1 MFDKVRQAGELLKM
15 RQQALN
21 LQKQLAGVTESFE
34 RDGIKV
40 VVSGDQKIIRIELDG
55 EERKDIVDAINSALK
70 EVQKK
75 AAKKMMDAGG
85 GLSGILKG
93 FGQ

>member
-40 VVSGDQKIIRIELDG
+40 VVSGDQKIIRIELF
-55 EERKDIVDAINSALK
+55 KN
-70 EVQKK
+70 QN
-75 AAKKMMDAGG
+75 
-85 GLSGILKG
+85 
-93 FGQ
+93 QN

>member
-1 MFDKVRQAGELLKM
+1 M